1 MNSLEKAMY
10 FLRQFNSFHFGIKW
24 NIFVFLYA
32 LYAFTFGGMGIVS
45 IAMIFLV
52 ANLYALPIYILIM
65 RQINV
70 RSDLLMIA
78 AGIVLLIGIFTSFYI
93 PIIVWVGVMVFL
105 FKKKIMQVFN
115 LIKNRT

>member
-1 MNSLEKAMY
+1 
-10 FLRQFNSFHFGIKW
+10 
-24 NIFVFLYA
+24 
-32 LYAFTFGGMGIVS
+32 
-45 IAMIFLV
+45 MIFLV

-105 FKKKIMQVFN
+105 FKETIQERLSNIKKG
-115 LIKNRT
+115 